1 MTDNYLDVV
10 QQVRTKY
17 PTIPSREECVLMV
30 NEIAWAVHQRNPEWG
45 ISAKTSGTRGR
56 LPNGQEIAE
65 DILHHRTT
73 NVLVDIFG
81 RAGAKDAP
89 SSVPQWLEVPYH
101 NDPSGRPWVKPF
113 DPATF
118 TGASPSPAPTPT
130 PAPPSELAL
139 LRDAVEK
146 LTNEVQS
153 LRSEVVRGADAS
165 AWLQT
170 AFTKG
175 MPLRIKSF
183 IGKIV
188 GTVGGQ

>member
-101 NDPSGRPWVKPF
+101 NDPNGRPWVKPF

-118 TGASPSPAPTPT
+118 TGASPSPAPTP
-130 PAPPSELAL
+130 APPPPSDTAVL
-139 LRDAVEK
+139 LRAFAELSSQVTLLKEDIK
-146 LTNEVQS
+146 
-153 LRSEVVRGADAS
+153 RGADAS
-165 AWLQT
+165 ERVDQALQR
-170 AFTKG
+170 G
-175 MPLRIKSF
+175 LPLRIKSF